1 MALPRLNEVPRFEMV
16 IPSNKKRVKFRPFLV
31 KEQKILLMAYETK
44 DTKQILNA
52 ITDTIE
58 SCVEGIDINELA
70 NFDVDYIFSQ
80 IRSKAVG
87 ETAKVSMPC
96 SNCEHKTGVE
106 VSFENTRLTSDPK
119 ESIIKV
125 TDDISV
131 EMKYP
136 SYNDIRYNDIVL
148 NPNASA
154 TEIGMET
161 VRMSMQAILTEDER
175 ILLKD
180 ESKEEVT
187 RFIDSLSTEQFESLS
202 EFVKEIPRLVVD
214 IEYDCEACGT
224 KNTRVVNTIEDFFF

>member
-136 SYNDIRYNDIVL
+136 SYNDIRYNDIIL
-148 NPNASA
+148 NPKSSA
-154 TEIGMET
+154 TEIAIET
-161 VRMSMQAILTEDER
+161 ITMSMHSIITEDEL
-175 ILLKD
+175 ILIKD
-180 ESKEEVT
+180 EPKEEIT
-187 RFIDSLSTEQFESLS
+187 RFIESLNSDQFEKLS
-202 EFVKEIPRLVVD
+202 EFVRDIPRMVID
-214 IEYDCEACGT
+214 IDFKCEACGT
-224 KNTRVVNTIEDFFF
+224 KNSKVVNTLEDFFS